1 MMRIPMRLT
10 LLALLL
16 CVSSALYAQQ
26 SQREM
31 PRPSRQDLSQVQAAY
46 IAKQLGFDEATTR
59 RFVELYAKQQQE
71 IWALSPRDKA
81 TKGARTDAEAERAI
95 KDYFERS
102 EQLLSIRKKYYQEF
116 RNFLTPQQIERIYK
130 LDRSTIE
137 GLRQRA
143 RSARQTYDSTL
154 RYMGDSLRRVYKIDR
169 RVIEEL
175 RRQAQAYRHT
185 YDSTLRYM
193 GDSLRRVYKLDRRVI
208 EELRRQARDIRQSY
222 DSTLRYMGD
231 SLSRVY
237 KLDPRAI
244 KEIRRQAR
252 DLRQSYDSIQHQMG
266 DQLERARRFY
276 RGRR

>member
-1 MMRIPMRLT
+1 MRLT
-10 LLALLL
+10 LLALLFL
-16 CVSSALYAQQ
+16 VSSALYAQQ
-26 SQREM
+26 SQRGAS
-31 PRPSRQDLSQVQAAY
+31 RPSRQGLSRVQAAY

-130 LDRSTIE
+130 LDRRTIE
-137 GLRQRA
+137 ELRRRV

-154 RYMGDSLRRVYKIDR
+154 LHMGDSLKRVYKLDPRVIEELRRQAQSFRYSYDSIQLYMGDSLKRVYKLDR

-175 RRQAQAYRHT
+175 RRQAQAFRHS

-193 GDSLRRVYKLDRRVI
+193 GDSLRRVYKLDRRTI
-208 EELRRQARDIRQSY
+208 EELRRQARDIRH
-222 DSTLRYMGD
+222 
-231 SLSRVY
+231 
-237 KLDPRAI
+237 
-244 KEIRRQAR
+244 
-252 DLRQSYDSIQHQMG
+252 SYDSIQHQMG
-266 DQLERARRFY
+266 DQLEHARRFY

>member
-1 MMRIPMRLT
+1 MRLT
-10 LLALLL
+10 LLALLFL
-16 CVSSALYAQQ
+16 MSSVLYAQQ
-26 SQREM
+26 SQRKSSL
-31 PRPSRQDLSQVQAAY
+31 PSRQGLSQVQAAY
-46 IAKQLGFDEATTR
+46 IAKQLGFDEATAR

-130 LDRSTIE
+130 LDRRTIE
-137 GLRQRA
+137 
-143 RSARQTYDSTL
+143 D
-154 RYMGDSLRRVYKIDR
+154 
-169 RVIEEL
+169 L
-175 RRQAQAYRHT
+175 RRQAQAFRQT

-208 EELRRQARDIRQSY
+208 EELRRQARDIRH
-222 DSTLRYMGD
+222 
-231 SLSRVY
+231 
-237 KLDPRAI
+237 
-244 KEIRRQAR
+244 
-252 DLRQSYDSIQHQMG
+252 SYDSIQHQMG

>member
-1 MMRIPMRLT
+1 MRLT
-10 LLALLL
+10 LLALLFL
-16 CVSSALYAQQ
+16 VSSALYAQQ
-26 SQREM
+26 SQRESS
-31 PRPSRQDLSQVQAAY
+31 RPSRQGLSRVQAAY

-81 TKGARTDAEAERAI
+81 TKGAQTDAEAERAI

-102 EQLLSIRKKYYQEF
+102 EQLISIRKKYYQEF

-130 LDRSTIE
+130 LDRRTIE
-137 GLRQRA
+137 ELRRQA
-143 RSARQTYDSTL
+143 QAFRQTYDSTL
-154 RYMGDSLRRVYKIDR
+154 RYMGDSLRRAYKLDR
-169 RVIEEL
+169 HTVDEL
-175 RRQAQAYRHT
+175 RRQARAFRHT

-193 GDSLRRVYKLDRRVI
+193 GDSLRRAYKLDRRTI
-208 EELRRQARDIRQSY
+208 EELRRQAQAFRQTH

-237 KLDPRAI
+237 KLDPRVV
-244 KEIRRQAR
+244 EELRRQAR
-252 DLRQSYDSIQHQMG
+252 DISHSYDSIRHHMG
-266 DQLERARRFY
+266 DQLERARRYY

>member
-1 MMRIPMRLT
+1 MRLT

-26 SQREM
+26 SQRESS
-31 PRPSRQDLSQVQAAY
+31 RPSRQGLSRVQAAY

-130 LDRSTIE
+130 LDRRTIE
-137 GLRQRA
+137 
-143 RSARQTYDSTL
+143 D
-154 RYMGDSLRRVYKIDR
+154 
-169 RVIEEL
+169 L
-175 RRQAQAYRHT
+175 RRQAQAF
-185 YDSTLRYM
+185 
-193 GDSLRRVYKLDRRVI
+193 
-208 EELRRQARDIRQSY
+208 RQTY

-244 KEIRRQAR
+244 EEIRRQAR
-252 DLRQSYDSIQHQMG
+252 DIRHSYDSIQHHMG
-266 DQLERARRFY
+266 DQVERARRFY

>member
-1 MMRIPMRLT
+1 MRLT
-10 LLALLL
+10 LLALLFL
-16 CVSSALYAQQ
+16 MSSALYAQQ
-26 SQREM
+26 SQRESS
-31 PRPSRQDLSQVQAAY
+31 RPSRQGLSRVQAAY

-130 LDRSTIE
+130 LDRSTI
-137 GLRQRA
+137 
-143 RSARQTYDSTL
+143 D
-154 RYMGDSLRRVYKIDR
+154 
-169 RVIEEL
+169 EL
-175 RRQAQAYRHT
+175 RRQAQAF
-185 YDSTLRYM
+185 
-193 GDSLRRVYKLDRRVI
+193 
-208 EELRRQARDIRQSY
+208 RQTY

-237 KLDPRAI
+237 KLAPRAI
-244 KEIRRQAR
+244 EELRRQAR
-252 DLRQSYDSIQHQMG
+252 DIRHSYDSIQHHMG

>member
-10 LLALLL
+10 LLALLFL
-16 CVSSALYAQQ
+16 VSSALYAQQ
-26 SQREM
+26 SQRESS
-31 PRPSRQDLSQVQAAY
+31 RPSRQGLSRVQAAY

-81 TKGARTDAEAERAI
+81 TKGAQTDAEAERAI

-130 LDRSTIE
+130 LDRRT
-137 GLRQRA
+137 
-143 RSARQTYDSTL
+143 
-154 RYMGDSLRRVYKIDR
+154 
-169 RVIEEL
+169 
-175 RRQAQAYRHT
+175 
-185 YDSTLRYM
+185 
-193 GDSLRRVYKLDRRVI
+193 I
-208 EELRRQARDIRQSY
+208 EELRRQARAFRQTQ

-237 KLDPRAI
+237 RLDPRVI
-244 KEIRRQAR
+244 KELQRQAR
-252 DLRQSYDSIQHQMG
+252 DISHSYDSIRHRMG

-276 RGRR
+276 HRGRR

>member
-1 MMRIPMRLT
+1 MRLT
-10 LLALLL
+10 LLALLFL
-16 CVSSALYAQQ
+16 MSSALYAQQ
-26 SQREM
+26 SQRESS
-31 PRPSRQDLSQVQAAY
+31 RPSRQGLSRVQAAY

-130 LDRSTIE
+130 LDRRTIE
-137 GLRQRA
+137 GLRRRV
-143 RSARQTYDSTL
+143 RSARHTYDSIQLYMGDSLKRVYKFDRRVIEDLRRQAQAFRYSYDSIQLYMGDSLKRVYKFDRRVIEDLRRQAQAFRQTYDSTL
-154 RYMGDSLRRVYKIDR
+154 
-169 RVIEEL
+169 
-175 RRQAQAYRHT
+175 H
-185 YDSTLRYM
+185 
-193 GDSLRRVYKLDRRVI
+193 
-208 EELRRQARDIRQSY
+208 
-222 DSTLRYMGD
+222 YMGD

-244 KEIRRQAR
+244 EELRRQAR
-252 DLRQSYDSIQHQMG
+252 DIRHSYDSIQHHMG
-266 DQLERARRFY
+266 DQLERARRYY

>member
-1 MMRIPMRLT
+1 MRLT

-26 SQREM
+26 SQRET

-71 IWALSPRDKA
+71 IWALSSRDKA

-143 RSARQTYDSTL
+143 RSARQTYDST
-154 RYMGDSLRRVYKIDR
+154 M
-169 RVIEEL
+169 
-175 RRQAQAYRHT
+175 
-185 YDSTLRYM
+185 RYM

-208 EELRRQARDIRQSY
+208 EELRRQARDLRQSY

-231 SLSRVY
+231 SLRRVY
-237 KLDPRAI
+237 KLDRRVI
-244 KEIRRQAR
+244 EELRRQAR

>member
-1 MMRIPMRLT
+1 MRLT

-26 SQREM
+26 SQRET

-143 RSARQTYDSTL
+143 RSARQTYDST
-154 RYMGDSLRRVYKIDR
+154 M
-169 RVIEEL
+169 
-175 RRQAQAYRHT
+175 
-185 YDSTLRYM
+185 RYM

-208 EELRRQARDIRQSY
+208 EELRRQARAFRHTYDSTLRYMGDSLRRAYKLDRRTIEELRRQARAFRQTH

-237 KLDPRAI
+237 RLDPRVI
-244 KEIRRQAR
+244 KELQRQAR
-252 DLRQSYDSIQHQMG
+252 DISHSYDSIQHHMG

-276 RGRR
+276 HRGRR

>member
-10 LLALLL
+10 LLALLFL
-16 CVSSALYAQQ
+16 VSSALYAQQ
-26 SQREM
+26 SQRESS
-31 PRPSRQDLSQVQAAY
+31 RPSRQGLSRVQAAY

-130 LDRSTIE
+130 LDRSTIDE
-137 GLRQRA
+137 LRRQA
-143 RSARQTYDSTL
+143 QAFRQTYDSTL
-154 RYMGDSLRRVYKIDR
+154 RYMGDSLRRAYKLDR
-169 RVIEEL
+169 RTVEEL
-175 RRQAQAYRHT
+175 RRQARAYRQT

-193 GDSLRRVYKLDRRVI
+193 GDSLRRAYKLDRRTI
-208 EELRRQARDIRQSY
+208 EELRRQARAFRQTH

-237 KLDPRAI
+237 KLDPRVV
-244 KEIRRQAR
+244 EELRRQAR
-252 DLRQSYDSIQHQMG
+252 EIRHSYDSIQHQMG

>member
-1 MMRIPMRLT
+1 MRLT
-10 LLALLL
+10 LLALLFL
-16 CVSSALYAQQ
+16 MSSALYAQQ
-26 SQREM
+26 SQRES
-31 PRPSRQDLSQVQAAY
+31 PRPSRQGLSQVQAAY

-116 RNFLTPQQIERIYK
+116 RNFLSPQQIERIYK
-130 LDRSTIE
+130 LDRRTIE
-137 GLRQRA
+137 G
-143 RSARQTYDSTL
+143 
-154 RYMGDSLRRVYKIDR
+154 
-169 RVIEEL
+169 L
-175 RRQAQAYRHT
+175 RRQAQAFRHT
-185 YDSTLRYM
+185 YDSIQLYM
-193 GDSLRRVYKLDRRVI
+193 GDSLKRVYKFDRRVIEDLRRQAQSFRHSYDSIQLYMGDSLKRVYKLDRRVI
-208 EELRRQARDIRQSY
+208 EGLRRQAQSFRQTY
-222 DSTLRYMGD
+222 DSTLHYMGD

-244 KEIRRQAR
+244 EEIRRQAR
-252 DLRQSYDSIQHQMG
+252 DIRHSYDSVQHQMG
-266 DQLERARRFY
+266 DQVERARRSY

>member
-1 MMRIPMRLT
+1 MRLT
-10 LLALLL
+10 LLALLFL
-16 CVSSALYAQQ
+16 MSSALYAQQ
-26 SQREM
+26 SQRESS
-31 PRPSRQDLSQVQAAY
+31 RPSRQGLSRVQAAY

-81 TKGARTDAEAERAI
+81 TKGVRTDAEAERAI

-130 LDRSTIE
+130 LDRRT
-137 GLRQRA
+137 
-143 RSARQTYDSTL
+143 
-154 RYMGDSLRRVYKIDR
+154 
-169 RVIEEL
+169 
-175 RRQAQAYRHT
+175 
-185 YDSTLRYM
+185 
-193 GDSLRRVYKLDRRVI
+193 I
-208 EELRRQARDIRQSY
+208 EELRRQARAFRQTH
-222 DSTLRYMGD
+222 DSALRYMGD

-237 KLDPRAI
+237 KLDPRVV
-244 KEIRRQAR
+244 EELRRQAR
-252 DLRQSYDSIQHQMG
+252 DISHSYDSIQHHMG

>member
-10 LLALLL
+10 LLALLFL
-16 CVSSALYAQQ
+16 MSSALYAQQ
-26 SQREM
+26 SQRESS
-31 PRPSRQDLSQVQAAY
+31 RPSRQGLSRVQAAY
-46 IAKQLGFDEATTR
+46 IAKQLGFDEATAR

-81 TKGARTDAEAERAI
+81 TKGVRTDAEAERAI

-130 LDRSTIE
+130 LDRRTIE
-137 GLRQRA
+137 ELR
-143 RSARQTYDSTL
+143 RQAQAFRYSYDSIQL
-154 RYMGDSLRRVYKIDR
+154 YMGDSLKRVYKLDR
-169 RVIEEL
+169 RTIEEL
-175 RRQAQAYRHT
+175 RRQAQAYCQT
-185 YDSTLRYM
+185 
-193 GDSLRRVYKLDRRVI
+193 
-208 EELRRQARDIRQSY
+208 Y

-237 KLDPRAI
+237 KLAPRAI
-244 KEIRRQAR
+244 EEIRRQAR
-252 DLRQSYDSIQHQMG
+252 DIRHSYDSIQHHMG

-276 RGRR
+276 HRGRR

>member
-1 MMRIPMRLT
+1 L
-10 LLALLL
+10 
-16 CVSSALYAQQ
+16 
-26 SQREM
+26 
-31 PRPSRQDLSQVQAAY
+31 SRVQAAY

-81 TKGARTDAEAERAI
+81 TKGAQTDAEAERAI

-130 LDRSTIE
+130 LDRRTIE

-143 RSARQTYDSTL
+143 RSARHAYDSTL
-154 RYMGDSLRRVYKIDR
+154 RYMGDSLRRAYRLDR
-169 RVIEEL
+169 RTIEEL
-175 RRQAQAYRHT
+175 HRQAQAF
-185 YDSTLRYM
+185 
-193 GDSLRRVYKLDRRVI
+193 
-208 EELRRQARDIRQSY
+208 RQTH

-231 SLSRVY
+231 SLSY
-237 KLDPRAI
+237 KLDPRVV
-244 KEIRRQAR
+244 EELRRQAR
-252 DLRQSYDSIQHQMG
+252 DIRHSYDSIQHQMG

>member
-1 MMRIPMRLT
+1 MRLT

-26 SQREM
+26 SQRESS
-31 PRPSRQDLSQVQAAY
+31 RPSRQGLSRVQAAY

-130 LDRSTIE
+130 LDRRT
-137 GLRQRA
+137 
-143 RSARQTYDSTL
+143 
-154 RYMGDSLRRVYKIDR
+154 
-169 RVIEEL
+169 
-175 RRQAQAYRHT
+175 
-185 YDSTLRYM
+185 
-193 GDSLRRVYKLDRRVI
+193 I
-208 EELRRQARDIRQSY
+208 EELRRQARAFRHTY

-237 KLDPRAI
+237 KLDPRVVE
-244 KEIRRQAR
+244 EIQRQAR
-252 DLRQSYDSIQHQMG
+252 DIRHSYDSIQHQMG

>member
-10 LLALLL
+10 LLALLFL
-16 CVSSALYAQQ
+16 VSSALYAQQ
-26 SQREM
+26 SQRESS
-31 PRPSRQDLSQVQAAY
+31 RPSRQGLSRVQAAY

-71 IWALSPRDKA
+71 IWALSPRDKV
-81 TKGARTDAEAERAI
+81 TKGVQTDAEAERAI

-130 LDRSTIE
+130 LDRRTIE
-137 GLRQRA
+137 ELRRQA
-143 RSARQTYDSTL
+143 QAFRQTYDSTL
-154 RYMGDSLRRVYKIDR
+154 RYMADSLRRAYK
-169 RVIEEL
+169 L
-175 RRQAQAYRHT
+175 NRHT
-185 YDSTLRYM
+185 VD
-193 GDSLRRVYKLDRRVI
+193 
-208 EELRRQARDIRQSY
+208 ELRRQARAFRHTY

-237 KLDPRAI
+237 KLDRRTI
-244 KEIRRQAR
+244 EELRRQAR
-252 DLRQSYDSIQHQMG
+252 DIRHSYDSIQHHMG

-276 RGRR
+276 HRGRR

>member
-1 MMRIPMRLT
+1 MRQA

-26 SQREM
+26 SQRESS
-31 PRPSRQDLSQVQAAY
+31 RPSRQGLSRVQAAY

-116 RNFLTPQQIERIYK
+116 RNFLSPQQIERIYK
-130 LDRSTIE
+130 LDRRTIE
-137 GLRQRA
+137 DLRRQA
-143 RSARQTYDSTL
+143 QAFRQTYDSTL
-154 RYMGDSLRRVYKIDR
+154 RYMGDSLRRAYKLDR
-169 RVIEEL
+169 RTIDEL
-175 RRQAQAYRHT
+175 RRQAQAFRQT

-193 GDSLRRVYKLDRRVI
+193 GDSLKRVYKLDRRVI
-208 EELRRQARDIRQSY
+208 EGLRRQARDIRH
-222 DSTLRYMGD
+222 
-231 SLSRVY
+231 
-237 KLDPRAI
+237 
-244 KEIRRQAR
+244 
-252 DLRQSYDSIQHQMG
+252 SYDSIQHHMG

-276 RGRR
+276 HRGRR

>member
-10 LLALLL
+10 LLALLFL
-16 CVSSALYAQQ
+16 MSSALYAQQ
-26 SQREM
+26 SQRESS
-31 PRPSRQDLSQVQAAY
+31 RPSRQGLSQVQAAY

-130 LDRSTIE
+130 LDRRT
-137 GLRQRA
+137 
-143 RSARQTYDSTL
+143 
-154 RYMGDSLRRVYKIDR
+154 
-169 RVIEEL
+169 IEEL
-175 RRQAQAYRHT
+175 RRQAQAF
-185 YDSTLRYM
+185 
-193 GDSLRRVYKLDRRVI
+193 
-208 EELRRQARDIRQSY
+208 RQTY

-244 KEIRRQAR
+244 EEIRRQAR
-252 DLRQSYDSIQHQMG
+252 DIRHSYDSIQHPMG

>member
-1 MMRIPMRLT
+1 MRLT
-10 LLALLL
+10 LLALLFL
-16 CVSSALYAQQ
+16 MSSALYAQQ
-26 SQREM
+26 SQRESS
-31 PRPSRQDLSQVQAAY
+31 RPSRQGLSRVQAAY

-81 TKGARTDAEAERAI
+81 TKEARTDAEAERAI

-102 EQLLSIRKKYYQEF
+102 EQLLSIHKKYYQEF

-130 LDRSTIE
+130 LDRRTIE
-137 GLRQRA
+137 DLRRQA
-143 RSARQTYDSTL
+143 QAFRQTYDSTL
-154 RYMGDSLRRVYKIDR
+154 RNMGDSLRRTYKLDR
-169 RVIEEL
+169 RVIEDL
-175 RRQAQAYRHT
+175 RRQAQLFRHS
-185 YDSTLRYM
+185 YDSIQLYM
-193 GDSLRRVYKLDRRVI
+193 GDSLKRVYKLDRRVI
-208 EELRRQARDIRQSY
+208 EGLRRQAQAFRQTY

-244 KEIRRQAR
+244 EEIRRQAR
-252 DLRQSYDSIQHQMG
+252 DIRHSYDSIQHQMG
-266 DQLERARRFY
+266 DQLERARRYY

>member
-1 MMRIPMRLT
+1 MRLT
-10 LLALLL
+10 LLALLFL
-16 CVSSALYAQQ
+16 MSSALYAQQ
-26 SQREM
+26 SQRESS
-31 PRPSRQDLSQVQAAY
+31 RPSRQGLSRVQAAY

-130 LDRSTIE
+130 LDRRTIE
-137 GLRQRA
+137 G
-143 RSARQTYDSTL
+143 
-154 RYMGDSLRRVYKIDR
+154 
-169 RVIEEL
+169 L
-175 RRQAQAYRHT
+175 RRQAQAF
-185 YDSTLRYM
+185 
-193 GDSLRRVYKLDRRVI
+193 
-208 EELRRQARDIRQSY
+208 RQTY

-244 KEIRRQAR
+244 EELRRQAR
-252 DLRQSYDSIQHQMG
+252 DISHSYDSIQHQMG

>member
-10 LLALLL
+10 LLALHL

-26 SQREM
+26 SQRET

-130 LDRSTIE
+130 LDRRTIE
-137 GLRQRA
+137 GLRRRV
-143 RSARQTYDSTL
+143 RSARHTYDSTL
-154 RYMGDSLRRVYKIDR
+154 RYMGDSLRRAYKLDR
-169 RVIEEL
+169 RTIEEL

-193 GDSLRRVYKLDRRVI
+193 GDSLRRAYKLDRRTI
-208 EELRRQARDIRQSY
+208 EELRRQARVFRQTH

-244 KEIRRQAR
+244 EEIRRQAR
-252 DLRQSYDSIQHQMG
+252 DIRHSYDSIQHQMG

>member
-1 MMRIPMRLT
+1 MRLI
-10 LLALLL
+10 LLALLIL
-16 CVSSALYAQQ
+16 MSSALYAQQ
-26 SQREM
+26 SQRESSL
-31 PRPSRQDLSQVQAAY
+31 PSRQGLSQVQAAY

-81 TKGARTDAEAERAI
+81 TKGVRTDAEAERAI
-95 KDYFERS
+95 RDYFERS
-102 EQLLSIRKKYYQEF
+102 EQLLAIRKKYYQEF

-130 LDRSTIE
+130 LDRRTIE
-137 GLRQRA
+137 GLRRRV
-143 RSARQTYDSTL
+143 RSARHTYDSTL
-154 RYMGDSLRRVYKIDR
+154 RYMGDSLRRAYKLDR
-169 RVIEEL
+169 RTIEEL

-193 GDSLRRVYKLDRRVI
+193 GDSLRRAYKLDRRTI
-208 EELRRQARDIRQSY
+208 EELRRQARVFRQTH

-237 KLDPRAI
+237 KLDPRVV
-244 KEIRRQAR
+244 EELRRQAR
-252 DLRQSYDSIQHQMG
+252 DISHSYDSIQHHMG

>member
-1 MMRIPMRLT
+1 MRLT

-26 SQREM
+26 SQRET

-143 RSARQTYDSTL
+143 RSARQTYDST
-154 RYMGDSLRRVYKIDR
+154 M
-169 RVIEEL
+169 
-175 RRQAQAYRHT
+175 
-185 YDSTLRYM
+185 RYM

-208 EELRRQARDIRQSY
+208 EELRRQARAFRHTYDSTLRYMGDSLRRAYKLDRRTIEELRRQARAFRQTH

-237 KLDPRAI
+237 RLDPRVI
-244 KEIRRQAR
+244 KELQRQAR
-252 DLRQSYDSIQHQMG
+252 DISHSYDSIQHHMG

-276 RGRR
+276 HRGRL

>member
-1 MMRIPMRLT
+1 MRLT

-16 CVSSALYAQQ
+16 YVSSALYAQQ
-26 SQREM
+26 SQRET

-116 RNFLTPQQIERIYK
+116 RNFVTPQQIERIYK
-130 LDRSTIE
+130 LDRRTIE
-137 GLRQRA
+137 ELRRQA
-143 RSARQTYDSTL
+143 QALRQTYDSTL
-154 RYMGDSLRRVYKIDR
+154 RYMGDSLRR
-169 RVIEEL
+169 
-175 RRQAQAYRHT
+175 A
-185 YDSTLRYM
+185 
-193 GDSLRRVYKLDRRVI
+193 YKLDRRTVD
-208 EELRRQARDIRQSY
+208 ELRRQARAFRHTY

-237 KLDPRAI
+237 RLDRRTI
-244 KEIRRQAR
+244 EELRRQAR
-252 DLRQSYDSIQHQMG
+252 DISHSYDSIQHHMG
-266 DQLERARRFY
+266 DQLERARRYY

>member
-1 MMRIPMRLT
+1 MRMT
-10 LLALLL
+10 LLALLFL
-16 CVSSALYAQQ
+16 MSSALYAQQ
-26 SQREM
+26 SQRESS
-31 PRPSRQDLSQVQAAY
+31 RPSRQGLSRVQAAY

-130 LDRSTIE
+130 LDRRTIE
-137 GLRQRA
+137 DLR
-143 RSARQTYDSTL
+143 RQAQAFRHSYDSTL
-154 RYMGDSLRRVYKIDR
+154 RYMGDSLRRTYKLDR
-169 RVIEEL
+169 RVIEDL
-175 RRQAQAYRHT
+175 RRQAQLFRHS
-185 YDSTLRYM
+185 YDSIQLYM
-193 GDSLRRVYKLDRRVI
+193 GDSLKRVYKLDRRVI
-208 EELRRQARDIRQSY
+208 EGLRRQAQAFRQTY

-244 KEIRRQAR
+244 EEIRRQAR
-252 DLRQSYDSIQHQMG
+252 DIRHSYDSIQHQMG
-266 DQLERARRFY
+266 DQLERARRYY

>member
-1 MMRIPMRLT
+1 MRLT
-10 LLALLL
+10 LLALLFL
-16 CVSSALYAQQ
+16 VSSALYAQQ
-26 SQREM
+26 SQRESS
-31 PRPSRQDLSQVQAAY
+31 RPSRQGLSRVQAAY

-81 TKGARTDAEAERAI
+81 TKGAQTDAEAERAI

-130 LDRSTIE
+130 LDRRTIE

-143 RSARQTYDSTL
+143 RSARHTYDSTM
-154 RYMGDSLRRVYKIDR
+154 RYMGDSLRRVYKLDR

-193 GDSLRRVYKLDRRVI
+193 GDSLRRAYKLDRRTAD
-208 EELRRQARDIRQSY
+208 ELRRQARAFRQTY

-231 SLSRVY
+231 SLRRAY
-237 KLDPRAI
+237 KLDRRTI
-244 KEIRRQAR
+244 DELRRQAR
-252 DLRQSYDSIQHQMG
+252 DIRHSYDSIQHHMG
-266 DQLERARRFY
+266 DQLERARRFSH

>member
-10 LLALLL
+10 LLALLFL
-16 CVSSALYAQQ
+16 VSSALYAQQ
-26 SQREM
+26 SQRESS
-31 PRPSRQDLSQVQAAY
+31 RPSRQGLSRVQAAY

-81 TKGARTDAEAERAI
+81 TKGAQTDAEAERAI

-130 LDRSTIE
+130 LDRRTIE

-143 RSARQTYDSTL
+143 RFA
-154 RYMGDSLRRVYKIDR
+154 
-169 RVIEEL
+169 
-175 RRQAQAYRHT
+175 RHT

-193 GDSLRRVYKLDRRVI
+193 GDSLRRVYKLDRRRI
-208 EELRRQARDIRQSY
+208 EELRRQARDIRH
-222 DSTLRYMGD
+222 
-231 SLSRVY
+231 
-237 KLDPRAI
+237 
-244 KEIRRQAR
+244 
-252 DLRQSYDSIQHQMG
+252 SYDSIQHQMG
-266 DQLERARRFY
+266 DQLERARRIY

>member
-1 MMRIPMRLT
+1 MMRIPLRLT

-16 CVSSALYAQQ
+16 SVSSALYAQQ
-26 SQREM
+26 SQRESS
-31 PRPSRQDLSQVQAAY
+31 RPSRQGLSRVQAAY

-130 LDRSTIE
+130 LDRRT
-137 GLRQRA
+137 
-143 RSARQTYDSTL
+143 
-154 RYMGDSLRRVYKIDR
+154 
-169 RVIEEL
+169 IEEL
-175 RRQAQAYRHT
+175 RRQAQAYRQT
-185 YDSTLRYM
+185 
-193 GDSLRRVYKLDRRVI
+193 
-208 EELRRQARDIRQSY
+208 Y

-244 KEIRRQAR
+244 EEIRRQAR
-252 DLRQSYDSIQHQMG
+252 DIRHSYDSIQHQMG